1 MAGRGPAPKPSA
13 TRRRRN
19 ADPTPAT
26 KVEPDDELRGFP
38 LPEGVLPDEEEW
50 HAMTRRWWDVWRSS
64 PQSQAMLGTDWETLL
79 ETAVLHHV
87 LWSKGRW
94 EYASEVRLRVG
105 KLGAT
110 AEDRMRLRM
119 QVPLPG
125 DAPKRPT
132 DDAGSVTDISSRRAR
147 LSG

>member
-1 MAGRGPAPKPSA
+1 MAGRGPAPKPAA

-19 ADPTPAT
+19 ADPVPAV
-26 KVEPDDELRGFP
+26 KVEVDGELRGFP
-38 LPEGVLPDEEEW
+38 LPEGVLPDGDEW
-50 HAMTRRWWDVWRSS
+50 HPMTRRWWDVWRSA
-64 PQSQAMLGTDWETLL
+64 PQAQTMLGTDWETLL

-94 EYASEVRLRVG
+94 EHASEVRLRVG

-119 QVPLPG
+119 EVPLPG
-125 DAPKRPT
+125 DSPKRSASDP
-132 DDAGSVTDISSRRAR
+132 GSVTDISSRRAR